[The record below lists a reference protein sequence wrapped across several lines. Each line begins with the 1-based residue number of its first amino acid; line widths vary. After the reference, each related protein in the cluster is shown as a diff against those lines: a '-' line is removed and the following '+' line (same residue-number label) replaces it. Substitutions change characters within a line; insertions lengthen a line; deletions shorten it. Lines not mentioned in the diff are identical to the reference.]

1 MAMTGQETATDP
13 DVEKTPRGNL
23 VEDLTA
29 AVADADELVK
39 LAAGRTA
46 ERNGECGSRT
56 T

>member
-39 LAAGRTA
+39 SPPAGPA
-46 ERNGECGSRT
+46 ERNGECRISD
-56 T
+56 